1 MYKTIVNPLIK
12 DEVTFKQ
19 TAVAT
24 NGRITSLIVTL
35 MPGGGTPMH
44 YHRRFTETF
53 IVVEGELIITLRNK
67 TIRLL
72 EGQEFTVEKNVAHRF
87 ENRSDKAVVFSTVIL
102 PGSTGFENALC
113 ILYGLARDKRTNSK
127 GIPLNILELAAIS
140 DMSDMHQAGAAAMLS
155 PVVKVCAVVARLT
168 NVHKRLIRNYCS

>member
-1 MYKTIVNPLIK
+1 MKTIVNPLIK

-19 TAVAT
+19 TAAGT

-44 YHRRFTETF
+44 YHRRFAETF
-53 IVVEGELIITLRNK
+53 IVLEGVLTIKLKNR
-67 TIRLL
+67 TIRLT
-72 EGQEFTVEKNVAHRF
+72 EGQEFTVDKNIAHRF
-87 ENRSDKAVVFSTVIL
+87 ENRSDKAVIFSTVIL

-127 GIPLNILELAAIS
+127 GIPSNMLELAAIS
-140 DMSDMHQAGAAAMLS
+140 EMSDMHQAGAAALLS
-155 PVVKVCAVVARLT
+155 PVIKICATIARWSKVD
-168 NVHKRLIRNYCS
+168 KKLIAKYCS

>member
-1 MYKTIVNPLIK
+1 MHKTIVNPLIK

-19 TAVAT
+19 TAAGT

-44 YHRRFTETF
+44 YHRRFAETF
-53 IVVEGELIITLRNK
+53 IVVDGELTIALKNK
-67 TIRLL
+67 TIRLA
-72 EGQEFTVEKNVAHRF
+72 EGQEFRVEKKVAHRF
-87 ENRSDKAVVFSTVIL
+87 ENRSAKAVIFSTVIL

-127 GIPLNILELAAIS
+127 GIPLNMLELAAVS
-140 DMSDMHQAGAAAMLS
+140 EMSDMHQSGAMALLS
-155 PVVKVCAVVARLT
+155 PVIKVCAAIARLFKID
-168 NVHKRLIRNYCS
+168 KRLIKKYCA